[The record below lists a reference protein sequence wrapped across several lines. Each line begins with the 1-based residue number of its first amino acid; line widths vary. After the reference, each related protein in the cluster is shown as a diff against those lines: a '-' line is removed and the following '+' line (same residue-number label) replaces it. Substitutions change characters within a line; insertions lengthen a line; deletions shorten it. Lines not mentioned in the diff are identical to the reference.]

1 MLKSCSSSAR
11 CVFRGVARARA
22 GPYVEDGCGYA
33 HCADWLQ
40 AQRWRPPHETSI
52 SVALTLSIPSI
63 HSPHKQNSLA
73 ESDKI
78 TLEVAKLL
86 KDDFLQQNGYSS
98 YDAYCPFYKS
108 VGMLKNFML
117 FFDLARRAV
126 ESTAQSEN
134 KITWAIINDQLR
146 DVLYQL
152 SSQKFL
158 VCFLPYCR
166 GGLCSLDSLLR
177 TCILLTVSR
186 DCVLLLWMIARP
198 RACALS
204 PFIAMRASRDRLS
217 DSSAFPHH
225 T

>member
-1 MLKSCSSSAR
+1 MTLPALSS
-11 CVFRGVARARA
+11 
-22 GPYVEDGCGYA
+22 
-33 HCADWLQ
+33 
-40 AQRWRPPHETSI
+40 
-52 SVALTLSIPSI
+52 
-63 HSPHKQNSLA
+63 QNSLA

-117 FFDLARRAV
+117 FYDLARRAV

-146 DVLYQL
+146 DVMYQL

-158 VCFLPYCR
+158 VCICEGRYS
-166 GGLCSLDSLLR
+166 GND
-177 TCILLTVSR
+177 ILN
-186 DCVLLLWMIARP
+186 I
-198 RACALS
+198 LS
-204 PFIAMRASRDRLS
+204 QKFD
-217 DSSAFPHH
+217 
-225 T
+225 